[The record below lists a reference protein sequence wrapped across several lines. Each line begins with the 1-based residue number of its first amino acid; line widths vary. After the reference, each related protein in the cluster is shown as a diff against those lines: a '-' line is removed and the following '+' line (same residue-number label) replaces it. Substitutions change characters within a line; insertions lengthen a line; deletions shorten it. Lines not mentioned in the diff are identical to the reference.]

1 MRIKSIKNQV
11 LFGLPILAV
20 LSALPRVA
28 QAQEEIR
35 FDGIITLKTVEEA
48 QAACAKEAVAPIWKA
63 VFGRDLSERL
73 MTQSHV
79 GLQSGFP
86 RLETD
91 ITDGENR
98 VVVDV
103 SSYGKN
109 YTESQISFEFFQ
121 DKLNSSIVQLRST
134 DFPIVAFEVP
144 ENSPYDLIGNPVSK
158 DFTLKKVR
166 VILNKKMT
174 PQDLLENQYTRRT
187 ADIHLNTT
195 QYVMCLCAYFRK

>member
-109 YTESQISFEFFQ
+109 YTE
-121 DKLNSSIVQLRST
+121 
-134 DFPIVAFEVP
+134 
-144 ENSPYDLIGNPVSK
+144 
-158 DFTLKKVR
+158 
-166 VILNKKMT
+166 
-174 PQDLLENQYTRRT
+174 
-187 ADIHLNTT
+187 
-195 QYVMCLCAYFRK
+195 